1 MLNILILIFLI
12 ICRIN
17 CINIYN
23 ENPDILEDIS
33 HKTFKIGFSQT
44 FPIDYRTSLNT
55 TLDIENDKT
64 YQINIHSINCNI
76 ALEFYGEIINHI
88 NLNTYSIK
96 MNEVNKS
103 FTIRPLIDIID
114 GEEKENYD
122 QEKCYVSINGFDE
135 IQPEVKIEIKKI
147 LFSISNR
154 MVQII

>member
-1 MLNILILIFLI
+1 MLDILILIFLI